1 MKQSLVMMAAV
12 PIACLVAGYGA
23 GKIITPAPS
32 ESAAVESA
40 AELHLDAA
48 AAAEGTMPPV
58 GTSHGAAATEERGPY
73 IVDLGSM
80 TIPVYKPRSVTYIVA
95 EFGVSLENRSSAV
108 HYDMPEHATRLRD
121 AILSTMSRAAN
132 GPMLKG
138 VSIDTDTLSQVIH
151 AELVKD
157 HPAIQDVLF
166 LSFIKKDVPRS

>member
-23 GKIITPAPS
+23 GKILTPAPS

-48 AAAEGTMPPV
+48 AA
-58 GTSHGAAATEERGPY
+58 GAHATEERGPY

-95 EFGVSLENRSSAV
+95 EFGVTLENRSSAV
-108 HYDMPEHATRLRD
+108 RYDMPEHATRLRD
-121 AILSTMSRAAN
+121 AILSAMSRAAN